1 MKAALLLVLLAV
13 PAVAAEP
20 FAIVEAYFED
30 YDRAVIRK
38 LTANAGSPIY
48 ISFKMTGFKRDP
60 KENVRLTYTI
70 DCFDPFKTAL
80 AVTEAGKIDEA
91 LSPQDQ
97 KWRPKVNWNLTIP
110 PHAPAG
116 EYEVVIT
123 ARDAIGA
130 AKAEHRMP
138 FQVRGVAVTPDT
150 PLGITR
156 FEFADSEDGAA
167 KDPAQ
172 FKPGSQLWARFHTVG
187 LQPSPEKEVI
197 LEQDVT
203 VSDSAGKVMY
213 SKPRAFAEKAKEFYP
228 LRFLNSVFNLELQPK
243 LKAGEY
249 TIRIDARDI
258 VAKKETS
265 YEAKF
270 TVAP

>member
-1 MKAALLLVLLAV
+1 M
-13 PAVAAEP
+13 VAAFALFLALAAEN

-30 YDRAVIRK
+30 YDHAVIRK
-38 LTANAGSPIY
+38 LNADAGSPVY
-48 ISFKMTGFKRDP
+48 VSFKIAGFKRDP
-60 KENVRLTYTI
+60 KDNVRLSYTI
-70 DCFDPFKTAL
+70 DCHDPFKTPL
-80 AVTEAGKIDEA
+80 AESETGKISEA
-91 LSPQDQ
+91 LSPQDE
-97 KWRPKVNWNLTIP
+97 KWRPKVNWNLTLP

-116 EYEVVIT
+116 DYEVVIK
-123 ARDAIGA
+123 ARDEIGGGQT
-130 AKAEHRMP
+130 EHRMP
-138 FQVRGVAVTPDT
+138 FRVRGVVVTPET

-156 FEFADSEDGAA
+156 FEFADSEDGPA
-167 KDPAQ
+167 KESPR
-172 FKPGSQLWARFHTVG
+172 FKPGSQLWARFRTVG
-187 LQPSPEKEVI
+187 LQPSPDKEVI
-197 LEQDVT
+197 MEEDVT
-203 VSDSAGKVMY
+203 VTDAAGKVMY